1 MIEIVEVGPRDG
13 LQNEKAW
20 VPTDAKVAF
29 VNALNKTGTRQIE
42 VTAFV
47 SPKWV
52 PQLKDARE
60 VLERIERSEG
70 IEYSALV
77 PNLRGFERAMEC
89 DVDKLALF
97 TAASETFNSK
107 NINTTIDGSFERMKR
122 VCDAASESRKP
133 VRGYISTAFHC
144 PFEGAIQPQLVTDI
158 AIRLLDLGVHDV
170 SIGDTIGK
178 ANVDEV
184 KRLLDHLLKVVP
196 TEKVAMHFHDTF
208 GQAAEN
214 VVASWEM
221 GVEIFDSCT
230 GGIGGCPYAPGAPG
244 NVATATVVRALRQAG
259 ADIPY
264 DLDAVDSAHIEI
276 RDYLGVTPVLQ

>member
-1 MIEIVEVGPRDG
+1 M
-13 LQNEKAW
+13 
-20 VPTDAKVAF
+20 
-29 VNALNKTGTRQIE
+29 NALNKTGTRQIE

-133 VRGYISTAFHC
+133 VRGYISTAFSLS
-144 PFEGAIQPQLVTDI
+144 F
-158 AIRLLDLGVHDV
+158 RRRN
-170 SIGDTIGK
+170 S
-178 ANVDEV
+178 
-184 KRLLDHLLKVVP
+184 
-196 TEKVAMHFHDTF
+196 
-208 GQAAEN
+208 
-214 VVASWEM
+214 
-221 GVEIFDSCT
+221 
-230 GGIGGCPYAPGAPG
+230 
-244 NVATATVVRALRQAG
+244 ATARHRHCHPSSRFGRSRCLNW
-259 ADIPY
+259 
-264 DLDAVDSAHIEI
+264 
-276 RDYLGVTPVLQ
+276 

>member
-60 VLERIERSEG
+60 VLERIERADG

-77 PNLRGFERAMEC
+77 PNLKGFERAMEC

-107 NINTTIDGSFERMKR
+107 NINTTLEGSFERMKR
-122 VCDAASESRKP
+122 VCDAASESKKP

-144 PFEGAIQPQLVTDI
+144 PFEGAIQPHLVTDI
-158 AIRLLDLGVHDV
+158 ALRLLDLGVHDV

-178 ANVDEV
+178 ASVDEV

-276 RDYLGVTPVLQ
+276 RDYLGVTPILQ

>member
-20 VPTDAKVAF
+20 VPTEAKIAF

-52 PQLKDARE
+52 PQLKDAKA
-60 VLERIERSEG
+60 VLADIERSDG

-77 PNLRGFERAMEC
+77 PNLKGFERAMEC
-89 DVDKLALF
+89 EVDKLALF
-97 TAASETFNSK
+97 TAASETFNAK
-107 NINTTIDGSFERMKR
+107 NINTTIDGSFERMKL
-122 VCDAASESRKP
+122 VCDAASASKTP

-144 PFEGAIQPQLVTDI
+144 PFEGAIEPHRVTDI
-158 AIRLLDLGVHDV
+158 AKRLLDLGIHDV

-184 KRLLDHLLKVVP
+184 KRLLDHLLKAVP
-196 TEKVAMHFHDTF
+196 TDKVAMHFHDTF
-208 GQAAEN
+208 GQAADN
-214 VVASWEM
+214 VVTSWKM
-221 GVEIFDSCT
+221 GVETFDSCT

-244 NVATATVVRALRQAG
+244 NVATATVVRALRAAG
-259 ADIPY
+259 ADIEY
-264 DLDAVDSAHIEI
+264 NLDAVDHAHVEI
-276 RDYLGVTPVLQ
+276 RDYLGVTPIA

>member
-60 VLERIERSEG
+60 VLERIERADG

-77 PNLRGFERAMEC
+77 PNLKGFERAMEC

-107 NINTTIDGSFERMKR
+107 NINTTLEGSFERMKR
-122 VCDAASESRKP
+122 VCDAASESKKP

-144 PFEGAIQPQLVTDI
+144 PFEGTIQPHLVTDI
-158 AIRLLDLGVHDV
+158 ALRLLDLGVHDV

-178 ANVDEV
+178 ASVDEV

-276 RDYLGVTPVLQ
+276 RDYLGVTPILQ

>member
-20 VPTDAKVAF
+20 VPTEAKISF

-52 PQLKDARE
+52 PQLKDAQE
-60 VLERIERSEG
+60 VLAGIERAPG

-97 TAASETFNSK
+97 TAASETFNAK
-107 NINTTIDGSFERMKR
+107 NINTTIEGSFERMR
-122 VCDAASESRKP
+122 EVCREASLAGKP

-144 PFEGAIQPQLVTDI
+144 PFEGAIAPDRVTDI
-158 AIRLLDLGVHDV
+158 AKRFLDLGVHDV

-184 KRLLDHLLKVVP
+184 RRLLTHLLKSIP
-196 TEKVAMHFHDTF
+196 KEKVAMHFHDTF

-214 VVASWEM
+214 VVASWKM
-221 GVEIFDSCT
+221 GVETFDSCT

-244 NVATATVVRALRQAG
+244 NVATATVVRALREAG
-259 ADIPY
+259 AEIEY
-264 DLDAVDSAHIEI
+264 DLDAVDNAHIEI
-276 RDYLGVTPVLQ
+276 RDYLGVTPPNQ

>member
-13 LQNEKAW
+13 LQMRRHGYQ
-20 VPTDAKVAF
+20 PCQVAF

-60 VLERIERSEG
+60 VLERIERADG

-77 PNLRGFERAMEC
+77 PNLKGFERAMEC

-107 NINTTIDGSFERMKR
+107 NINTTLEGSFERMKR
-122 VCDAASESRKP
+122 VCDAASESKKP

-144 PFEGAIQPQLVTDI
+144 PFEGAIQPHLVTDI
-158 AIRLLDLGVHDV
+158 ALRLLDLGVHDV

-178 ANVDEV
+178 ASVDEV

-244 NVATATVVRALRQAG
+244 NVAT
-259 ADIPY
+259 
-264 DLDAVDSAHIEI
+264 
-276 RDYLGVTPVLQ
+276 LQL

>member
-52 PQLKDARE
+52 PQLKDAQE
-60 VLERIERSEG
+60 VLGRIERAEG

-107 NINTTIDGSFERMKR
+107 NINTTIDGSFERMRR
-122 VCDAASESRKP
+122 VCDAASESQKP

-144 PFEGAIQPQLVTDI
+144 PFEGAIRPHLVTDI
-158 AIRLLDLGVHDV
+158 ALRLLDLGVHDV

-184 KRLLDHLLKVVP
+184 KRLLDRLLKVVP

>member
-1 MIEIVEVGPRDG
+1 MLR
-13 LQNEKAW
+13 
-20 VPTDAKVAF
+20 
-29 VNALNKTGTRQIE
+29 VNQK
-42 VTAFV
+42 
-47 SPKWV
+47 
-52 PQLKDARE
+52 
-60 VLERIERSEG
+60 
-70 IEYSALV
+70 
-77 PNLRGFERAMEC
+77 
-89 DVDKLALF
+89 
-97 TAASETFNSK
+97 
-107 NINTTIDGSFERMKR
+107 
-122 VCDAASESRKP
+122 KP

>member
-52 PQLKDARE
+52 PQLKDAQE
-60 VLERIERSEG
+60 VLGRIERSEG

-122 VCDAASESRKP
+122 VCDAASESKKP

-144 PFEGAIQPQLVTDI
+144 PFEGAIQPHLVTDI
-158 AIRLLDLGVHDV
+158 ALRLLDLGVHDV

-184 KRLLDHLLKVVP
+184 KRLLDRLLKVVP